1 MILLLRYQ
9 NLSASNVAFVITVET
24 LPALIKII
32 LFKAKANNNVIIP
45 TRLISQLFFLTI
57 AMKNKTKMARVIEA
71 DKISPI
77 GGSSKM
83 PMVSSKASKISCI
96 AKRENAIAAN
106 IIFLRPVLLYAK
118 IDSTSK
124 RRENIP
130 IAA

>member
-1 MILLLRYQ
+1 MDVQ
-9 NLSASNVAFVITVET
+9 SPHHKF
-24 LPALIKII
+24 
-32 LFKAKANNNVIIP
+32 IP

-83 PMVSSKASKISCI
+83 PMVSSKASRISWI
-96 AKRENAIAAN
+96 AKREKAIAAN
-106 IIFLRPVLLYAK
+106 IIFYRPVLLYAK
-118 IDSTSK
+118 IDRSNK
-124 RRENIP
+124 RRENIQ